1 MEKLQEAQRVF
12 DKLSKD
18 NITTISKE
26 MKTLVGN
33 HDISTIFFDSLFG
46 LNSSNV
52 EKSDIWELWIQCIPI
67 FNQNTNDQFKKDIVH
82 DSIQKFNSLIKG
94 PDYKIHNQIMCS
106 WFSCLL
112 VDKFIKADQY
122 SQIFR
127 SIIKSNNFELTEK
140 VSIIYSSLKISGETI
155 DNKEHPLT
163 ECLFL
168 FTYLKMQME
177 KCSLLLKTK
186 IKDLFELRNFGWNL
200 EEYESSIRN
209 EGAIAKKEIQDYIN
223 EKKKI
228 YDNLISFLFVFQS
241 LSPATHSSKRFI
253 KLYNIIKKKSNKPSQ
268 ILKYSTYLKIT
279 KKFFFFFSKK
289 K

>member
-18 NITTISKE
+18 NIATISKV

-127 SIIKSNNFELTEK
+127 SIIESNNLELTEK

-163 ECLFL
+163 ECFFFIYIFKNANGKMF
-168 FTYLKMQME
+168 FTTQ
-177 KCSLLLKTK
+177 
-186 IKDLFELRNFGWNL
+186 
-200 EEYESSIRN
+200 
-209 EGAIAKKEIQDYIN
+209 
-223 EKKKI
+223 
-228 YDNLISFLFVFQS
+228 
-241 LSPATHSSKRFI
+241 
-253 KLYNIIKKKSNKPSQ
+253 NKN
-268 ILKYSTYLKIT
+268 
-279 KKFFFFFSKK
+279 KKFV
-289 K
+289 